1 MIYYFIMDNKINVMV
16 KELSIEDK
24 KKVEDKK
31 VEDKKV
37 EDKKVEDK
45 KNEKRYRVF
54 H

>member
-1 MIYYFIMDNKINVMV
+1 MDNKINIMV

-31 VEDKKV
+31 IEEKKV
-37 EDKKVEDK
+37 EDKKIEEK
-45 KNEKRYRVF
+45 KYRVF